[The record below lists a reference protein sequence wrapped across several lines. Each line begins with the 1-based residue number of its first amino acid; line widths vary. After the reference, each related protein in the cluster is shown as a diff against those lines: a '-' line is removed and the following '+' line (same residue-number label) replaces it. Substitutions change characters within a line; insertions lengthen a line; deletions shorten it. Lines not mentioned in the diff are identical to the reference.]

1 MRLRVKTLISRITY
15 NSIKNVNHLKEIKN
29 LQYPYYPIK
38 LWIDSLIFLTLF
50 SVLLFGTII
59 HKNQP
64 FGIILAIFLIGLAGR
79 NFKKRIK
86 NLYRNF
92 KKQPAL
98 VLTDDYLFDHINNI
112 KICWSNIV
120 TIDIISIRGN
130 TFVRY
135 ILRDKKKYSEQLEGL
150 YTKIMFN
157 FPDPDSLSIKTEL
170 SLIKGKN
177 EEIYNQIYKF
187 YQEKKRY
194 NF

>member
-1 MRLRVKTLISRITY
+1 
-15 NSIKNVNHLKEIKN
+15 LKELKN

-50 SVLLFGTII
+50 SAVVFFTIL

-64 FGIILAIFLIGLAGR
+64 FGIILAIFLIALVAR
-79 NFKKRIK
+79 NLKKSIK
-86 NLYRNF
+86 NLYRNLR
-92 KKQPAL
+92 KKPAL
-98 VLTDDYLFDHINNI
+98 ELTDDYLFDHINNI
-112 KICWSNIV
+112 KIHWSNIV
-120 TIDIISIRGN
+120 AIDTISIRGN

-150 YTKIMFN
+150 YAKITFN
-157 FPDPDSLSIKTEL
+157 FPDPENLSIKTEL

-187 YQEKKRY
+187 YQVKKIP
-194 NF
+194 

>member
-1 MRLRVKTLISRITY
+1 M
-15 NSIKNVNHLKEIKN
+15 KEIKN

-38 LWIDSLIFLTLF
+38 LWIDSLIFSTLF
-50 SVLLFGTII
+50 SALVLFSIL

-98 VLTDDYLFDHINNI
+98 VLTDEYLFDHINNI

-120 TIDIISIRGN
+120 TIDTISIRGN
-130 TFVRY
+130 TFARY
-135 ILRDKKKYSEQLEGL
+135 ILRDKKEYSEQLKGL
-150 YTKIMFN
+150 YTQIMFS
-157 FPDPDSLSIKTEL
+157 FPDPDNLSIKTEL

-187 YQEKKRY
+187 YQEKKL
-194 NF
+194 